1 MVRSRTLWTEQ
12 FTKARLKK
20 FNLKMKVSK
29 LFNTVKENKLGQT
42 VHHMKDIGS
51 MGYNKEKVFKFGQ
64 KVTSCTPVNGS
75 KDLRTATAHKLGTT
89 VHPTKDNGSMI
100 TCKDKVPTIGPMAE
114 FTTVT
119 G

>member
-1 MVRSRTLWTEQ
+1 
-12 FTKARLKK
+12 
-20 FNLKMKVSK
+20 MKVSK

-51 MGYNKEKVFKFGQ
+51 TDYNKEKVFKFGL

-75 KDLRTATAHKLGTT
+75 KDLKTATAHKLGTT